1 VAALAVAAALLVPAA
16 AAAFSSQSGQ
26 NVTVP
31 RGETRAGTFF
41 AFGQVVTIDGDID
54 GDLVCGANTVT
65 VNGAVRG
72 DVLCAAQTLTIGGTV
87 DGDIRVAGQVVNLN
101 NAIGRNGM
109 VATQSL
115 ALNSAGRVGG
125 DLGVLAQNASINGPV
140 TRDVYGAIDSLAV
153 ASTVGAINVAANSL
167 ALTGD
172 GAVTGDVNYHSEKTF
187 ALADEK
193 VGGQVKRTAPKE
205 SVNNEEDAA
214 RAGFAMRLYWIL
226 ASLLLGLAL
235 VALAPKQVQRV
246 TAKMRK
252 RPGATIGWGLILT
265 LLAPVLVIVLLVTVI
280 GIPLALLVGALW
292 LIGLAL
298 SGVLAGIAAG
308 EWFVERAE
316 WRSRALLW
324 ATLVGVPLA
333 AIVFSV
339 PVLGWLAGLVACW
352 WAVGGLALVARDVRG

>member
-1 VAALAVAAALLVPAA
+1 MAAALLVPGV

-31 RGETRAGTFF
+31 KGETRAGTFF

-65 VNGAVRG
+65 INGTVRG
-72 DVLCAAQTLTIGGTV
+72 DVLCAAQTLTIGGSV
-87 DGDIRVAGQVVNLN
+87 EGDVRVAGQVVNLN
-101 NAIGRNGM
+101 NAIARNGM

-115 ALNSAGRVGG
+115 ALGSASRVGG
-125 DLGVLAQNASINGPV
+125 DLGVLAQSASVNGPV
-140 TRDVYGAIDSLAV
+140 AKDVYGAIDSLTV
-153 ASTVGAINVAANSL
+153 ASTVGALNLAVNSL

-187 ALADEK
+187 NLADDK
-193 VGGQVKRTAPKE
+193 VGGEIKRTEPKQTAG
-205 SVNNEEDAA
+205 NNEEEAA
-214 RAGFAMRLYWIL
+214 RAGLAMRLYWIL

-235 VALAPKQVQRV
+235 VALAPKQIKRV

-265 LLAPVLVIVLLVTVI
+265 LLAPILVILLLVTVV
-280 GIPLALLVGALW
+280 GIPLALLLGVLW
-292 LIGLAL
+292 LVAVGL

-339 PVLGWLAGLVACW
+339 PVIGWLAGLVACW
-352 WAVGGLALVARDVRG
+352 WAVGGLALTARESRDS